1 MVKSRHDNE
10 EEARTAG
17 AAPRDRRVHGLR
29 AESEVSGRHADSV
42 RVSELQGEV
51 AGILSERQ
59 LLKLA
64 GLTQRAALRR
74 HLRKSCIPFKEL
86 NGRIFTTQAALD
98 AAMVGREK
106 NQKRGP
112 NLDALAS
119 KSSG

>member
-1 MVKSRHDNE
+1 MIV
-10 EEARTAG
+10 TQ
-17 AAPRDRRVHGLR
+17 
-29 AESEVSGRHADSV
+29 ES
-42 RVSELQGEV
+42 
-51 AGILSERQ
+51 

-64 GLTQRAALRR
+64 GLSQKAALRR
-74 HLRKSCIPFKEL
+74 HLRKACIPFREL